1 MTELDPGAKQLI
13 ALAGDA
19 DGPTAT
25 ERSRLRG
32 AVLARV
38 GATVVVA
45 SAGSA
50 AVSTTAS
57 AAGATAAASGSL
69 VALVA
74 KVVGVAAVV
83 SGIGTGGYLL
93 VSSDPPASAP
103 AAAIATSSPP
113 NAHVAQET
121 TPASQAEAPRL
132 TPPPVATPMPPVPAS
147 TTTATG
153 HVPVVE
159 AAAVPAP
166 RPPQKNPAPPE
177 SFEEETRDLRDA
189 LAALRDGHPE
199 SALASIDAQD
209 ARYGAGGL
217 GEERGAAR
225 IECLCAMGRTD
236 DARAAAS
243 SFLRQH
249 PRSLQAARVGASCG
263 GNPGSSRG
271 GTP

>member
-19 DGPTAT
+19 DGPTPT

-45 SAGSA
+45 SAGTA

-57 AAGATAAASGSL
+57 AAGGTAVASGSL
-69 VALVA
+69 VSLVA
-74 KVVGVAAVV
+74 KVVGIAAIV

-93 VSSDPPASAP
+93 VSNDPPASTP
-103 AAAIATSSPP
+103 AAIATSSPP
-113 NAHVAQET
+113 TTHVAPAPSAPQAP
-121 TPASQAEAPRL
+121 TPVVA
-132 TPPPVATPMPPVPAS
+132 PPPPPPAKAVS
-147 TTTATG
+147 TTIETG
-153 HVPVVE
+153 HAPVVE
-159 AAAVPAP
+159 TGAVSGP
-166 RPPQKNPAPPE
+166 RPPQKTPAPPE

-199 SALASIDAQD
+199 RALAAIDAQD

-217 GEERGAAR
+217 GEERAAAR
-225 IECLCAMGRTD
+225 IESLCALDRIEE
-236 DARAAAS
+236 ARSAAS
-243 SFLRQH
+243 RFLQQH
-249 PRSLQAARVGASCG
+249 PRSLQAARVRASCG
-263 GNPGSSRG
+263 GTPGSSG
-271 GTP
+271 APGAP